1 MDYRQLIE
9 KIKKQKEKLLSK
21 TVSTERDKKFLAV
34 GAACVALFI
43 LFFVYQSY
51 SAKVAQYEKKQEALR
66 EELVKVKTLT
76 KDYSESRKRLLT
88 LTSSIKKED
97 EALISV
103 LEKILVDNN
112 IDRQDFSIKDSNS
125 RGNND
130 TEDLYEVTSVQVDI
144 RRVPLYKI
152 IDVLYKI
159 QTRKSFLKV
168 SDLQMKTKFDKPE
181 LVDASFKLSTY
192 DFKKVI

>member
-1 MDYRQLIE
+1 MDYRQIIE
-9 KIKKQKEKLLSK
+9 RIKTEKDKFLSK
-21 TVSTERDKKFLAV
+21 TLSSERDKKVLTLGAV
-34 GAACVALFI
+34 CLTLFV

-51 SAKVAQYEKKQEALR
+51 STKVAQYEKKQQALR
-66 EELVKVKTLT
+66 EELIKVKTLT
-76 KDYSESRKRLLT
+76 KDYRESRKRLQT

-103 LEKILVDNN
+103 LEKILVDNQ
-112 IDRQDFSIKDSNS
+112 IDREDFSIKDSNT
-125 RGNND
+125 RGKND

-168 SDLQMKTKFDKPE
+168 SDLQMRTKFDKPE
-181 LVDASFKLSTY
+181 LVDASFKLSTFE
-192 DFKKVI
+192 FKKVI

>member
-1 MDYRQLIE
+1 MDYRQFIE
-9 KIKKQKEKLLSK
+9 RIKTEKDKFLSK
-21 TVSTERDKKFLAV
+21 TLSSERDKKVLTLGAV
-34 GAACVALFI
+34 CLTLFV

-51 SAKVAQYEKKQEALR
+51 STKVAQYEKKQQALR
-66 EELVKVKTLT
+66 EELIKVKTLT
-76 KDYSESRKRLLT
+76 EDYRESRKRLQT

-103 LEKILVDNN
+103 LEKILVDNQ
-112 IDRQDFSIKDSNS
+112 IDREDFSIKDSNT
-125 RGNND
+125 RGKND

-168 SDLQMKTKFDKPE
+168 SDLQMRTKFDKPE
-181 LVDASFKLSTY
+181 LVDASFKLSTFE
-192 DFKKVI
+192 FKKVI